1 MSMTM
6 NSMQRTLTAL
16 SHQEP
21 DRVPLFLLTTMH
33 GARELGLSIEEYFAN
48 AKNVVEGQLRL
59 HRKYRTDCLYGFYHA
74 SIEMEAWGG
83 HSIFQLDGPAMSG
96 EPIIHAPSD
105 IDRLAVPDISSAAGL
120 SRVLETIRGL
130 KAQVGDTVPIIGVT
144 ISPFSLP
151 IMQMGFDHYLL
162 LMHEDRA
169 RFDRLMEVNLAFS
182 VNWANAQLA
191 AGATA
196 ICYFDPASSPTIIPP
211 GLYADTGLG
220 VAKRALSR
228 IKGPTATHMASG
240 RVEAILDQLI
250 DTGTAIVSVSTHED
264 LSSIKKRAA
273 GRISLI
279 GNLNGIAM
287 RHWTPAQA
295 EFEVRMAIA
304 KAAHQGGFLLSDN
317 HGEMPWQVSDEV
329 LLSISEAV
337 HRWGNYPLDWADAW
351 LEEHTEQP

>member
-1 MSMTM
+1 M

-16 SHQEP
+16 SHQAP

-48 AKNVVEGQLRL
+48 AKNVIEGQLRL

-83 HSIFQLDGPAMSG
+83 HSVFQPNGPAMSG
-96 EPIIHAPSD
+96 DPVIQVPAD
-105 IDRLAVPDISSAAGL
+105 IDHLAAPEISAAAGL
-120 SRVLETIRGL
+120 NRVLETIRGL
-130 KAQVGDTVPIIGVT
+130 KAAVGDTVPIVGVA

-151 IMQMGFDHYLL
+151 VMQMGFDRYLL
-162 LMHEDRA
+162 LMHEDRR
-169 RFDRLMEVNLAFS
+169 RFERLMDVNLAFS

-196 ICYFDPASSPTIIPP
+196 ICYFDPVSSPTIIPP
-211 GLYADTGLG
+211 GLYADTGFG
-220 VAKRALSR
+220 VAKRALSQ

-240 RVEAILDQLI
+240 RVEAILDTLV

-279 GNLNGIAM
+279 GNLNGIEM
-287 RHWTPAQA
+287 RHWTPVQA

-304 KAAHQGGFLLSDN
+304 KAAQQGGFLLSDN
-317 HGEMPWQVSDEV
+317 HGEIPWQVSDDV
-329 LLSISEAV
+329 LLSISESV
-337 HRWGNYPLDWADAW
+337 HRWGHYPLDWVDEW
-351 LEEHTEQP
+351 LAQYDGQP